1 MKKVIRSVWIL
12 VSLWLVLAYVG
23 GALPGPARTVKRR
36 RSARCRVREAA
47 ERGRRHSAGE
57 PV

>member
-23 GALPGPARTVKRR
+23 GALPGPARTVKR
-36 RSARCRVREAA
+36 AA
-47 ERGRRHSAGE
+47 AVSTLQG
-57 PV
+57 P